1 MSSLITLLRTLEDA
15 ESGIIEAS
23 NEELKETLG
32 DIRDKVDAVHE
43 VHSRLQ
49 AEEKRL
55 ADHIKELTK
64 RKSTVKK
71 SIERL
76 ESYMLYCLDEADT
89 TLLCG
94 KNWDIKVS
102 QRRSEAV
109 KEFEV
114 NEKVFLELGPVFVK
128 REFSI
133 NKAHIK
139 EAAKD
144 NPDIKDKYIES
155 RLNRSVKFSNHK

>member
-1 MSSLITLLRTLEDA
+1 MSSLITLLRTVEDA

-32 DIRDKVDAVHE
+32 DIREKVDAVHE
-43 VHSRLQ
+43 VHSRLE

-55 ADHIKELTK
+55 EAHIKDLTK
-64 RKSTVKK
+64 RKKTVKK
-71 SIERL
+71 SVKRL
-76 ESYMLYCLDEADT
+76 EDYLLYCMEEADT
-89 TLLCG
+89 KLLCG
-94 KNWDIKVS
+94 KYWDIKVS

-144 NPDIKDKYIES
+144 NPEIKDKYIES
-155 RLNRSVKFSNHK
+155 RVNRSVKFSNHK